1 MQVIIL
7 MVDIFVNVTLIFL
20 RINIL
25 LFIYN
30 RNMRDNELM
39 MIFIVLYQKQDLNQQ
54 LILNYFEVIKI
65 L

>member
-7 MVDIFVNVTLIFL
+7 MVDIFVNVKLIFL

-54 LILNYFEVIKI
+54 LKLNYFEVIKI

>member
-7 MVDIFVNVTLIFL
+7 MVDIFVNVKLIFL
-20 RINIL
+20 KINIL

-30 RNMRDNELM
+30 QNMRDNVLM

-54 LILNYFEVIKI
+54 LILSYFEVIKI

>member
-7 MVDIFVNVTLIFL
+7 MVDIFVNVKFIFL
-20 RINIL
+20 KINIL

-30 RNMRDNELM
+30 QNMRDNELM

-54 LILNYFEVIKI
+54 LKLNYFEVIKI

>member
-1 MQVIIL
+1 MG
-7 MVDIFVNVTLIFL
+7 DIFVNEGFIFL

-39 MIFIVLYQKQDLNQQ
+39 MIFIVLYRKQDLNRR
-54 LILNYFEVIKI
+54 LRLGCFGVIK
-65 L
+65 LL

>member
-1 MQVIIL
+1 MQVIVL
-7 MVDIFVNVTLIFL
+7 MVDIFVNEELIFL
-20 RINIL
+20 KINIL

-30 RNMRDNELM
+30 QNMRDNVLM

>member
-1 MQVIIL
+1 LQVIIL
-7 MVDIFVNVTLIFL
+7 MVDIFVNVKFIFL
-20 RINIL
+20 KINIL

-30 RNMRDNELM
+30 QNMRDNELM

-54 LILNYFEVIKI
+54 LKLNYFEVIKI